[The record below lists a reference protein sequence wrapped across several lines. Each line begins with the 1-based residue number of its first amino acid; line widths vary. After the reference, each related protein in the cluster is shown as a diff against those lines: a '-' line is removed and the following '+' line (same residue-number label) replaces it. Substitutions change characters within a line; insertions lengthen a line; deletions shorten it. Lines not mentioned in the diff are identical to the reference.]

1 MRPALLILLSFSC
14 AFLLCACSSFSYY
27 RQLASGHFAVMGNAT
42 PLDKA
47 LETATPATADKL
59 RLIQQARDFAE
70 QELKLAASGSY
81 ESYVD
86 LDRSYVVQ
94 NLYAAP
100 EFSTDLKHWCY
111 PLVGCAAYRG
121 YFDESQLHR
130 EQLRLS
136 REGFDTHK
144 APAIAYS
151 TLGWFDDPVL
161 NTFVALPD
169 HQIVALIFHELAH
182 QRLYLR
188 GDTEFNESFA
198 TAIERAGL
206 RAFYSNPDAPELKA
220 YDAQLATS
228 RRINALAQTTRED
241 LAQFYRQN
249 LPDADK
255 RARKAALLA
264 AASRVYAE
272 IIGREI
278 APLNNA
284 SLGLINTYG
293 GLVPGFEAILESVHG
308 DVEEFAARVQ
318 SISRLDEIER
328 HSCLHAW
335 GDPDRPGQAKPQCW
349 E

>member
-1 MRPALLILLSFSC
+1 MRPALLILLPFSC

-42 PLDKA
+42 PLDEA

-136 REGFDTHK
+136 REGFDTQRHRR
-144 APAIAYS
+144 
-151 TLGWFDDPVL
+151 
-161 NTFVALPD
+161 LPI
-169 HQIVALIFHELAH
+169 QPL
-182 QRLYLR
+182 
-188 GDTEFNESFA
+188 
-198 TAIERAGL
+198 AGL
-206 RAFYSNPDAPELKA
+206 
-220 YDAQLATS
+220 
-228 RRINALAQTTRED
+228 TTR
-241 LAQFYRQN
+241 
-249 LPDADK
+249 
-255 RARKAALLA
+255 
-264 AASRVYAE
+264 S
-272 IIGREI
+272 
-278 APLNNA
+278 
-284 SLGLINTYG
+284 
-293 GLVPGFEAILESVHG
+293 
-308 DVEEFAARVQ
+308 
-318 SISRLDEIER
+318 
-328 HSCLHAW
+328 
-335 GDPDRPGQAKPQCW
+335 
-349 E
+349 